1 MIGNDELE
9 RMWLW
14 PNLRHDLSIF
24 WGGPKENHKSLT
36 HNGWSSARCSHL
48 HLSIASDRLW
58 CLGQL
63 SRWLRRV
70 HIASP
75 EGM

>member
-1 MIGNDELE
+1 MMGNDGFE

-14 PNLRHDLSIF
+14 PNLRHDLSI
-24 WGGPKENHKSLT
+24 WRAEENHKSLT
-36 HNGWSSARCSHL
+36 HYGWCPARCSHL
-48 HLSIASDRLW
+48 HLSIASDRLC

-63 SRWLRRV
+63 SRWLRTV

-75 EGM
+75 EGT